1 MLPLTLP
8 AGALPRVLCLGAHC
22 DDIDLGCGGTLL
34 RLREEHPALDV
45 RWVIFCSD
53 TRRAAEARASAAR
66 FVGSDAGTR
75 VTIHEFRDGF
85 LPWQGAAV
93 KEVFEALKA
102 QAPPDLIFTHTR
114 HDLHQDHR
122 LVCEL
127 TWNTFRDHLI
137 LEYEIPKWDGD
148 LTTPNAYVPLE
159 ARHAEQKIAILL
171 DAYASQRE
179 RGWFDADTFR
189 GLMRLR
195 GVESNAPGRF
205 AEGFHARK
213 WVLAPERAKRT

>member
-1 MLPLTLP
+1 MLPLSL
-8 AGALPRVLCLGAHC
+8 ASGAAPRVLCLGAHC

-34 RLREEHPALDV
+34 RLREAHPEIEI
-45 RWVIFCSD
+45 RWEIFCSD
-53 TRRAAEARASAAR
+53 ERRAREALASAEHFLGGR
-66 FVGSDAGTR
+66 SEGR
-75 VTIHEFRDGF
+75 VTIGTFRDGF

-93 KEVFEALKA
+93 KDRFEKLKA
-102 QAPPDLIFTHTR
+102 EPRPDLIFTHAR

-148 LTTPNAYVPLE
+148 LSTPGSYVALDE
-159 ARHAEQKIAILL
+159 SHVEEKIAILL
-171 DAYASQRE
+171 ESYPSQRE
-179 RGWFDADTFR
+179 KSWFEADTFR

-195 GVESNAPGRF
+195 GVECGAPGRF
-205 AEGFHARK
+205 AEGFFARK
-213 WVLAPERAKRT
+213 WLFDPGTPASR